1 MKSKNKPSSGNISEI
16 RKENII
22 SSTKLIIEEIK
33 ESKDRIK
40 TLYIIS
46 KQSFLD
52 TTLLE
57 SSYKLYTNELI
68 KQEAIL
74 LNLTKEK

>member
-16 RKENII
+16 RKENLI
-22 SSTKLIIEEIK
+22 SSTKLIIEELK
-33 ESKDRIK
+33 ESNERIK
-40 TLYIIS
+40 TLYILS

-52 TTLLE
+52 TKKLE
-57 SSYKLYTNELI
+57 RSHKLFTNELI